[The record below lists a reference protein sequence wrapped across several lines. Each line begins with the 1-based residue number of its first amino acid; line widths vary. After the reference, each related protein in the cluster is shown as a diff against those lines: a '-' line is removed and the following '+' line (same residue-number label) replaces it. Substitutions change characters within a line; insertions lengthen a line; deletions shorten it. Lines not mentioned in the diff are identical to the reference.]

1 LSYSPEC
8 VERCSRKFAAC
19 LEGAVGSPATHATR
33 DCVGGHGSLPP
44 PFGIILPMPEWMPL
58 DQLERLLSRVDV
70 LEPLTPRELRA
81 LASGSTLDRLRAQ
94 EAMTVGPQAHARQLI
109 LLLEGR
115 ATVYEPGPRESRRL
129 TVSIAEAGTVVGV
142 AGLAVRPQGLRIE
155 ASAPSLFAIV
165 RWGVFEEI
173 VRRNPEVS
181 LRLLRVLGERIG
193 ILEARLGELAY
204 KGVQARLA
212 NAIMRLVEGEGVVG
226 PEGSRLL
233 TRYTH
238 WQLASIIGAN
248 REATTRAMR
257 HLRERGAIEVEGR
270 RIRVTDREALERV
283 AQDGEAS

>member
-1 LSYSPEC
+1 MSYSPEC
-8 VERCSRKFAAC
+8 VERCSRKSAAC
-19 LEGAVGSPATHATR
+19 LEGAVGSPATR
-33 DCVGGHGSLPP
+33 DCVGGHRSLPP

-142 AGLAVRPQGLRIE
+142 SGLAVRPQGLRIE

-238 WQLASIIGAN
+238 WQLGSIIGAN
-248 REATTRAMR
+248 REATTRAIR
-257 HLRERGAIEVEGR
+257 QLRERGAIEVEGR